1 MKKTGAWLFRNAL
14 EALGVRHTFGI
25 PGVHTTEI
33 YDELNLSNQIRPMLV
48 THEGGASF
56 MADAVSRTS
65 DRIGVLVV
73 VPAAG
78 LTHAMSGIGEAF
90 LDGIPMLVVSGGV
103 RTDTGHK
110 YQLHD
115 MDMQALMAPLTKKTF
130 KIENHEQVMPIIFE
144 AYECA
149 MSGEPGPVY
158 VEIPVNIQFTKG
170 TVSEIP
176 VPKPLKRC
184 KKPLPVAEI
193 KAAVQL
199 LLNAKQPG
207 IFLGWGAMKGRTS
220 SMEIATLLNAPVAT
234 SLQGLAAFPHD
245 HPMHTGM
252 GYGIAA
258 VPAAEE
264 AFKNCDV
271 ILAVGVKFGEI
282 ATGSYS
288 LPVGQKIIHI
298 DINPA
303 VLGANYAAEI
313 CIEADA
319 TAALAALADELSPS
333 EGRADINN
341 IADLIAQKKA
351 EYKAEWQDHDSGDKV
366 NPAVFFSNLDKALNE
381 DAIVLTDDGN
391 HTFLAAELM
400 PIRAKRHFIS
410 PTDFN
415 CMGYCVPA
423 AIAAK
428 LENRDKQVVGIV
440 GDGAFLMTAMEILTA
455 ASDGLGMVYFVF
467 ADGELSQIAQAQ
479 QIPYS
484 RKTCTILPALKYAP
498 FAESV
503 GAAYVKM
510 SDDRDVEQQMTRA
523 LSLAEKGQPV
533 IVEVNIDYSKK
544 TCFTTGAL
552 KANLD
557 RFDFV
562 TKMRF
567 IGRVLIRKV
576 TG

>member
-1 MKKTGAWLFRNAL
+1 MRHTGARLFRTAL
-14 EALGVRHTFGI
+14 ENLGIRHTFGI

-33 YDELNLSNQIRPMLV
+33 YDELNLSNQIRPLLV

-56 MADAVSRTS
+56 MADAVSRSS
-65 DRIGVLVV
+65 DSIGVLVV

-103 RTDTGHK
+103 RTDTNHK

-130 KIENHEQVMPIIFE
+130 KVGSHEEVMPMIYA

-149 MSGEPGPVY
+149 VTGEPGPVY

-170 TVSEIP
+170 QVSDLP
-176 VPKPLKRC
+176 VPEAIRLC
-184 KKPLPVAEI
+184 KKDLPEDHI
-193 KAAVQL
+193 QAAAHMLQ
-199 LLNAKQPG
+199 AARQPG
-207 IFLGWGAMKGRTS
+207 IFLGWGAKESRDDAIR
-220 SMEIATLLNAPVAT
+220 IANSLNAPVAT
-234 SLQGLAAFPHD
+234 SLQGLASFPHD
-245 HPMHTGM
+245 HPLHTGM
-252 GYGIAA
+252 GYGPAA
-258 VPAAEE
+258 VPAAEAAFE
-264 AFKNCDV
+264 ACDV
-271 ILAVGVKFGEI
+271 ILAVGVRFGEI
-282 ATGSYS
+282 ATASYS
-288 LPVGQKIIHI
+288 VPIPQKIIHI
-298 DINPA
+298 DINPDA
-303 VLGANYAAEI
+303 LGANYPADI

-319 TAALAALADELSPS
+319 AEALKALADLLPPIDAPQAHSP
-333 EGRADINN
+333 
-341 IADLIAQKKA
+341 IAQLIASQKSA
-351 EYKAEWQDHDSGDKV
+351 YLQEWQDHDSDGKV
-366 NPAVFFSNLDKALNE
+366 NPGVFFAGLDQALSK
-381 DAIVLTDDGN
+381 DAIILTDDGN

-400 PIRAKRHFIS
+400 PISHKRHFIS

-428 LENRDKQVVGIV
+428 LENRQKQVIGIV
-440 GDGAFLMTAMEILTA
+440 GDGAFLMTALEILTA
-455 ASDGLGMVYFVF
+455 AADDLGVVYFVF
-467 ADGELSQIAQAQ
+467 SDGELSQIAQAQ
-479 QIPYS
+479 EIPYN
-484 RKTCTILPALKYAP
+484 RKTCTTLPILKYAP

-510 SDDRDVEQQMTRA
+510 ASNADVEQA
-523 LSLAEKGQPV
+523 LTHAMNFAAKGQPV
-533 IVEVNIDYSKK
+533 VVEVMIDYSKK
-544 TCFTTGAL
+544 TRFTKGAM

-557 RFDFV
+557 RFDLG

-567 IGRVLIRKV
+567 IGRALTRKI